1 MLRFH
6 KNQMPGTVGL
16 ITQMPLPKAAT
27 DGATLRVMRGRIE
40 ELPLTRIVMNTI
52 KLFFSCSEVCR

>member
-1 MLRFH
+1 
-6 KNQMPGTVGL
+6 MPGTVGL